1 MSTEKRFLRALRRE
15 PVDRPPFWFMR
26 QAGRYLPEYKEVR
39 AKAGNFLRFC
49 YTPDYAVE
57 VTLQP
62 IRRFGMDAAI
72 IFADILLIPDALG
85 QPLAYE
91 EGRGPVLEPIRRAD
105 AIPALDIDKLHA
117 HLAPVYETVRG
128 VKAALPAETALIGF
142 AGSPWTVAT
151 YMVEGGGSPDHANT
165 KRWAFSDPDGFGRM
179 MGLLETSTIEYLRA
193 QADAGAEALQ
203 LFDTWAGAL
212 PAGHF
217 ARWVTEP
224 TARIVAA
231 LRESHPDL
239 PLIGFPRLAG
249 LHLVDYAR
257 ATGVDAIGLDSTVP
271 PAWAAENL
279 QPICAVQGNL
289 DPQLVVAGGE
299 AMLTA
304 ARDIRSSL
312 AGGPYVFNL
321 GHGFVPQT
329 PPAHVEALSELLRG
343 PV

>member
-1 MSTEKRFLRALRRE
+1 MSTEKRFLRALRGQ

-26 QAGRYLPEYKEVR
+26 QAGRYLPEYREVR
-39 AKAGNFLRFC
+39 KTAGDFLRFC
-49 YTPDYAVE
+49 YTPELAVE

-62 IRRFGMDAAI
+62 IRRYAMDAAI

-85 QPLAYE
+85 QPLRYE
-91 EGRGPVLEPIRRAD
+91 EGRGPLLEPIRTAD
-105 AIPALDIDKLHA
+105 AIPALDIDKLHR

-151 YMVEGGGSPDHANT
+151 YVVEGGGSPDHANT
-165 KRWAFSDPDGFGRM
+165 KRWAFSDPAGFGRLI
-179 MGLLETSTIEYLRA
+179 GVLETATIEYLRA

-212 PAGHF
+212 PAGEF
-217 ARWVTEP
+217 AKWVTEP
-224 TARIVAA
+224 TTRIVGA
-231 LRESHPDL
+231 LRQSHPDL

-249 LHLVDYAR
+249 LHLVDYAK

-271 PAWAAENL
+271 PAWAAANL

-299 AMLTA
+299 PMLAA
-304 ARDIRSSL
+304 AREIRATL
-312 AGGPYVFNL
+312 AGGPFIFNL
-321 GHGFVPQT
+321 GHGFVPPT
-329 PPAHVEALSELLRG
+329 PPEHVAALSELLRE
-343 PV
+343 PL